1 MSNFS
6 PMRLGTLLTG
16 VAITALIGFA
26 IAAAHTTGVNLLPE
40 DLSHALWF
48 AATIS
53 WFGHIAAICRDSM
66 MKQLT
71 KRLDTITA
79 GIDDYGDQRE
89 TTGRLAG
96 RRDVTDT
103 ANGRRP
109 HLVQ

>member
-16 VAITALIGFA
+16 VTFTAVIGFA
-26 IAAAHTTGVNLLPE
+26 VAAEHSTGINLIPD
-40 DLSHALWF
+40 DLASALWF
-48 AATIS
+48 AATLS

-66 MKQLT
+66 MKQLNG
-71 KRLDTITA
+71 RLDTITA
-79 GIDDYGDQRE
+79 DIDGYGDQRE

-96 RRDVTDT
+96 RRDVTEA

-109 HLVQ
+109 HLVP